1 MIKKKGDEIMKKTIP
16 VFFAID
22 KNYVPFF
29 TVSLTSL
36 KENRN
41 KNNDYNIHVLY
52 TALSDSDK
60 EKILKMEERGFSVFL
75 CDVSKKVKEIFSSLS
90 LRDYYTMSTYYRI
103 FIPETFKNYDKA
115 IYLDSDTII
124 NYDVSALY
132 SIDLK
137 DNYIAGVRDGAV
149 KNNATFGEY
158 TEKTLG
164 IPSSGYFNAGVIV
177 MNLKEMRKQ
186 KFLEK
191 FLTLSKLYTFSVA
204 QDQDYL
210 NVLCYKKAV
219 ILEDRWNAMPIDKP
233 INKPKLI
240 HFNLTA
246 KPWHYKGIPY
256 EHYFWQYA
264 LKTDYYEYLIDMRNA
279 YSDACKEKDRDCEK
293 TLIEMCRNE
302 IENENN
308 YFNTYGRIFN

>member
-1 MIKKKGDEIMKKTIP
+1 MKPIIP
-16 VFFAID
+16 IFFAID
-22 KNYVPFF
+22 NNYVPFF

-36 KENRN
+36 KENRDKE
-41 KNNDYNIHVLY
+41 KNYRIHVLY
-52 TALSDSDK
+52 TSLSDNEK
-60 EKILKMEERGFSVFL
+60 EKILKMEEKGFSISL
-75 CDVSKKVKEIFSSLS
+75 LDVSEKVKEIFSSLS

-103 FIPETFKNYDKA
+103 FIPEMFSGYDKA

-124 NYDVSALY
+124 NCDVSALY

-158 TEKTLG
+158 TKKTLG
-164 IPSSGYFNAGVIV
+164 IPSSRYFNAGVIV

-186 KFLEK
+186 KFLDK
-191 FLTLSKLYTFSVA
+191 FLTLSKLYKFTVA

-210 NVLCYKKAV
+210 NVLCYKKAL
-219 ILEDRWNAMPIDKP
+219 IIEDHWNAMPIDTTYP
-233 INKPKLI
+233 SPKLI

-264 LKTDYYEYLIDMRNA
+264 LKTDYYEYLIGLREG
-279 YSDACKEKDRDCEK
+279 YSENHKEKDKTCER
-293 TLIEMCRNE
+293 TLIEMCRSE
-302 IENENN
+302 IDNKNN
-308 YFNTYGRIFN
+308 YYNTYGRIFN